1 MYLNVKGVKK
11 MIVYDSEEN
20 ILNTLRK
27 WKLEM
32 NSPYNDGW
40 VQQGFKEKL
49 LKVKDF
55 FRDKHL
61 DSALEDL
68 SCGSKVGEFEDE
80 LELYETYGGD

>member
-1 MYLNVKGVKK
+1 
-11 MIVYDSEEN
+11 MIIYDSPEN

-40 VQQGFKEKL
+40 VQQGFEEKL
-49 LKVKDF
+49 KKVKEF
-55 FRDKHL
+55 FIFKAKHL
-61 DSALEDL
+61 DNALESINNTEDL
-68 SCGSKVGEFEDE
+68 TTYEDE